1 MKKGREFLALDVGSA
16 RIKALACEAR
26 RDGTLHVSSLFV
38 MPSRGMRRGMVDD
51 VAEVAGAVNQALV
64 EIRKESPNAHKAIFV
79 NIASAYVK
87 AQTSRGIVAVSRA
100 DFQIH
105 HDDIMRVEAAA
116 QAMSIPPNRAVVHLI
131 NQEYIVDGITGI
143 KDPLGMV
150 GNRLELVSM
159 IVDVFE
165 PAVKSLTKAVETAG
179 GEVEGMIFGPL
190 ASARSVLTKNQKDLG
205 VVLVDIGHEAT
216 SIAVYEDGKLVHVAA
231 FPVGGANV
239 TNDVAVGLRVSPEAA
254 ETIKCSYGSA
264 MAKDVP
270 ARDMIELSR
279 VDARAKGAVP
289 RRFVAE
295 IIEARYAEIF
305 EFVEAELKRIG
316 KAGRLPAGAVL
327 TGGGAKIAGVI
338 DRAREELRLPA
349 QVGIPDVSR
358 LEFARE
364 GMMEKAEDPEFA
376 CVTGL
381 VAWGKEHG
389 EEPEGQGGKAL
400 GAFRKLIDYFM
411 P

>member
-1 MKKGREFLALDVGSA
+1 MKKGREFLALDIGSA

-26 RDGTLHVSSLFV
+26 RDGTLHISSLFV

-64 EIRKESPNAHKAIFV
+64 EIRKESPNAHKEIFV

-87 AQTSRGIVAVSRA
+87 SQTSRGIVAVSRA
-100 DFQIH
+100 DYQIH

-165 PAVKSLTKAVETAG
+165 PAVKSLTKAIETAG
-179 GEVEGMIFGPL
+179 GEVGGMIFGPL
-190 ASARSVLTKNQKDLG
+190 ASGRSVLTRNQKDLG
-205 VVLVDIGHEAT
+205 VVVVDIGHETT
-216 SIAVYEDGKLVHVAA
+216 SMAVYEEGKLVHVAA
-231 FPVGGANV
+231 FPIGGANV
-239 TNDVAVGLRVSPEAA
+239 TNDVAVGLRVSLEAA
-254 ETIKCSYGSA
+254 EMIKCSLGSA
-264 MAKDVP
+264 VAKDVP
-270 ARDMIELSR
+270 ARDMIDLAR

-327 TGGGAKIAGVI
+327 SGGGAKVAGVI
-338 DRAREELRLPA
+338 ERAREELRLPA
-349 QVGIPDVSR
+349 QLGIPDVSR
-358 LEFARE
+358 FEFARE

-376 CVTGL
+376 CATGL
-381 VAWGKEHG
+381 VGWGREHG
-389 EEPEGQGGKAL
+389 EEPVGQASQAL
-400 GAFRKLIDYFM
+400 GVFRKLIDYFM